1 MEIQPVCIP
10 VSIFKDTRLTP
21 FELIV
26 KYLKEI
32 KNLTYAEIG
41 RQLNRDERNIW
52 TVYQRAK
59 IEGKRMINRI
69 ISYGG

>member
-1 MEIQPVCIP
+1 MEIQSLCIP
-10 VSIFKDTRLTP
+10 VSIFKDARLTP

-32 KNLTYAEIG
+32 KNLTYAEID

-59 IEGKRMINRI
+59 KKVE
-69 ISYGG
+69 

>member
-1 MEIQPVCIP
+1 MEKQPLCIP
-10 VSIFKDTRLTP
+10 VSIFKDERLTP

-52 TVYQRAK
+52 NIFQRSK
-59 IEGKRMINRI
+59 IL
-69 ISYGG
+69 SW

>member
-1 MEIQPVCIP
+1 MERQTLCIP
-10 VSIFKDTRLTP
+10 VSIFKDERLTP

-26 KYLKEI
+26 KYLKEM

-59 IEGKRMINRI
+59 KKVE
-69 ISYGG
+69 